1 MQCEELFLALHFYG
15 ILITYEQNSTR
26 MVLWQFSNFYLYWH
40 WQFRWRCSC
49 GIISINCRTSFRKV
63 SLAAGDPEDR
73 SSRQEQRD
81 LQGRRDLQGLADL
94 IDRRDLQEPADL
106 TGWRE
111 LQDPVN
117 LTGRRELQEPVNL
130 TGRRDRKDLI
140 QRKLLQGRCKSLRA
154 NGSGARHAKKIENF
168 ETGRPENEQRL
179 LYIL

>member
-15 ILITYEQNSTR
+15 ILIMYEQNSTR
-26 MVLWQFSNFYLYWH
+26 MVLWHFSNFYLYWH
-40 WQFRWRCSC
+40 WQFRWQCSC

-73 SSRQEQRD
+73 SGRQEQRD
-81 LQGRRDLQGLADL
+81 LQGRK
-94 IDRRDLQEPADL
+94 DLQEPADL

-117 LTGRRELQEPVNL
+117 LTGRR
-130 TGRRDRKDLI
+130 DRKDLI
-140 QRKLLQGRCKSLRA
+140 QRKLLQERCKSLRA

>member
-15 ILITYEQNSTR
+15 ILIMYEQNSTR
-26 MVLWQFSNFYLYWH
+26 MVLWHFSNFYLYWH

-63 SLAAGDPEDR
+63 SLAAGDLEDR
-73 SSRQEQRD
+73 SGRQEQRD
-81 LQGRRDLQGLADL
+81 LQGRRDLQD
-94 IDRRDLQEPADL
+94 PA
-106 TGWRE
+106 
-111 LQDPVN
+111 N
-117 LTGRRELQEPVNL
+117 LTGRREQENHQ
-130 TGRRDRKDLI
+130 GRRERKDLM
-140 QRKLLQGRCKSLRA
+140 QRRLLQGRCKSLQA

>member
-15 ILITYEQNSTR
+15 ILIMYEQNSTR
-26 MVLWQFSNFYLYWH
+26 MVLWHFSNFYLYWH
-40 WQFRWRCSC
+40 WQFRWQCSC

-73 SSRQEQRD
+73 SGRQEQRD
-81 LQGRRDLQGLADL
+81 LQGRKDLQDSANLTG
-94 IDRRDLQEPADL
+94 RRD
-106 TGWRE
+106 

-117 LTGRRELQEPVNL
+117 LTGRRDLQEPANL
-130 TGRRDRKDLI
+130 IGRRDRKDLM
-140 QRKLLQGRCKSLRA
+140 QRRLLQGRCKSLQA
-154 NGSGARHAKKIENF
+154 NGSGARHAKKKENF

>member
-15 ILITYEQNSTR
+15 ILIMYEQNSTR
-26 MVLWQFSNFYLYWH
+26 MVLWHFSNFYLYWH

-63 SLAAGDPEDR
+63 SLAAGELEDR
-73 SSRQEQRD
+73 SGRQEQRD
-81 LQGRRDLQGLADL
+81 LQGRQD
-94 IDRRDLQEPADL
+94 
-106 TGWRE
+106 
-111 LQDPVN
+111 LQDPAN

-130 TGRRDRKDLI
+130 TGRRDRKDLM
-140 QRKLLQGRCKSLRA
+140 QRRLLQGRCKSLRA
-154 NGSGARHAKKIENF
+154 NGSGARHAKKKENF

>member
-15 ILITYEQNSTR
+15 ILIMYEQNSTR
-26 MVLWQFSNFYLYWH
+26 MVLWHFSNFYLYWH

-73 SSRQEQRD
+73 SSRQEQRG
-81 LQGRRDLQGLADL
+81 LQGRRELQD
-94 IDRRDLQEPADL
+94 PADL
-106 TGWRE
+106 TGRRE

-117 LTGRRELQEPVNL
+117 LTGRRDLQEPVNL
-130 TGRRDRKDLI
+130 TDRRDRKDLI
-140 QRKLLQGRCKSLRA
+140 QRKLLQERCKSLRA

>member
-26 MVLWQFSNFYLYWH
+26 MVLWHFSNFYLYWH
-40 WQFRWRCSC
+40 WQFRWQCSC

-73 SSRQEQRD
+73 SGRQEQRD
-81 LQGRRDLQGLADL
+81 LQGRQDLQDPANLTG
-94 IDRRDLQEPADL
+94 RRD
-106 TGWRE
+106 

-117 LTGRRELQEPVNL
+117 LTGRRDLQEPANL
-130 TGRRDRKDLI
+130 IGRRDRKDLM
-140 QRKLLQGRCKSLRA
+140 QRRLLQGRCKSLRA
-154 NGSGARHAKKIENF
+154 NGSGARHAKKKENF

>member
-15 ILITYEQNSTR
+15 ILIMYEQNSTR
-26 MVLWQFSNFYLYWH
+26 MVLWHFSNFYLYWH

-63 SLAAGDPEDR
+63 SLAAGNLEDR
-73 SSRQEQRD
+73 GGRQEQRD
-81 LQGRRDLQGLADL
+81 LQGRRD
-94 IDRRDLQEPADL
+94 
-106 TGWRE
+106 
-111 LQDPVN
+111 
-117 LTGRRELQEPVNL
+117 LQEPVNL

-140 QRKLLQGRCKSLRA
+140 QRKLLQERCKSLRA

>member
-15 ILITYEQNSTR
+15 ILIMYEQNSTR
-26 MVLWQFSNFYLYWH
+26 MVLWHFSNFYLYWH

-73 SSRQEQRD
+73 SGRQEQRD
-81 LQGRRDLQGLADL
+81 LQGRQD
-94 IDRRDLQEPADL
+94 
-106 TGWRE
+106 
-111 LQDPVN
+111 LQDPAN
-117 LTGRRELQEPVNL
+117 LTGRREQENHQ
-130 TGRRDRKDLI
+130 GRRERKDLM
-140 QRKLLQGRCKSLRA
+140 QRRLLQGRCKSLQA
-154 NGSGARHAKKIENF
+154 NGSGARHAKKKENF

>member
-15 ILITYEQNSTR
+15 ILIMYEQNSTR
-26 MVLWQFSNFYLYWH
+26 MVLWHFSNFYLYWH
-40 WQFRWRCSC
+40 WQFRWQCSC

-63 SLAAGDPEDR
+63 SLAAGDLEDR
-73 SSRQEQRD
+73 SGRQEQRD
-81 LQGRRDLQGLADL
+81 LQGRQDLQDPANLTG
-94 IDRRDLQEPADL
+94 RRDLQEPA
-106 TGWRE
+106 
-111 LQDPVN
+111 N
-117 LTGRRELQEPVNL
+117 LIGRRELQEPVNL

-140 QRKLLQGRCKSLRA
+140 QRKLLQERCKSLRA

>member
-15 ILITYEQNSTR
+15 ILIMYEQNSTR
-26 MVLWQFSNFYLYWH
+26 MVLWHFSNFYLYWH
-40 WQFRWRCSC
+40 WQFRWQCSC

-73 SSRQEQRD
+73 SGRQEQRD
-81 LQGRRDLQGLADL
+81 LQGRQDLQDPANLTG
-94 IDRRDLQEPADL
+94 RRD
-106 TGWRE
+106 

-117 LTGRRELQEPVNL
+117 LTGRRDQENHQGRRKQRNHQ
-130 TGRRDRKDLI
+130 GRRDRKDLI

>member
-15 ILITYEQNSTR
+15 ILIMYEQNSTR
-26 MVLWQFSNFYLYWH
+26 MVLWHFSNFYLYWH
-40 WQFRWRCSC
+40 WQFRWQCSC

-63 SLAAGDPEDR
+63 SLAAGDLEDR
-73 SSRQEQRD
+73 SGRQEQRD
-81 LQGRRDLQGLADL
+81 LQGRRELQG
-94 IDRRDLQEPADL
+94 PADL
-106 TGWRE
+106 TDRRE

-130 TGRRDRKDLI
+130 TGRRERKDLM
-140 QRKLLQGRCKSLRA
+140 QRRLLQGRCKSLQA
-154 NGSGARHAKKIENF
+154 NGSGARHAKKKENF

>member
-15 ILITYEQNSTR
+15 ILIMYEQNSTR
-26 MVLWQFSNFYLYWH
+26 MVLWHFSNFYLYWH

-63 SLAAGDPEDR
+63 SLAAGNLEDR
-73 SSRQEQRD
+73 GGRQEQRD
-81 LQGRRDLQGLADL
+81 LQGRRD
-94 IDRRDLQEPADL
+94 
-106 TGWRE
+106 
-111 LQDPVN
+111 
-117 LTGRRELQEPVNL
+117 LQEPVNL

-140 QRKLLQGRCKSLRA
+140 QRKLLQERCKSLRA
-154 NGSGARHAKKIENF
+154 NGSGARHAKKKENF

>member
-15 ILITYEQNSTR
+15 ILIMYEQNSTR
-26 MVLWQFSNFYLYWH
+26 MVLWHFSNFYLYWH
-40 WQFRWRCSC
+40 WQFRWQCSC

-63 SLAAGDPEDR
+63 SLAAGELEDR
-73 SSRQEQRD
+73 SGRQEQRD
-81 LQGRRDLQGLADL
+81 LQGRRDLQD
-94 IDRRDLQEPADL
+94 PANL
-106 TGWRE
+106 TGWRD

-117 LTGRRELQEPVNL
+117 LTGRRDLQEPVNL

-140 QRKLLQGRCKSLRA
+140 QRKLLQGRCKSLQA

>member
-15 ILITYEQNSTR
+15 ILIMYEQNSTR
-26 MVLWQFSNFYLYWH
+26 MVLWHFSNFYLYWH
-40 WQFRWRCSC
+40 WQFRWQCSC

-73 SSRQEQRD
+73 SGRQEQRD
-81 LQGRRDLQGLADL
+81 LQGRKDLQDSANLTG
-94 IDRRDLQEPADL
+94 RRD
-106 TGWRE
+106 

-117 LTGRRELQEPVNL
+117 LTGRRDLQEPANL
-130 TGRRDRKDLI
+130 IGRRDRKDLM
-140 QRKLLQGRCKSLRA
+140 QRRLLQGRCKSLRA
-154 NGSGARHAKKIENF
+154 NGSGARHAKKKENF

>member
-26 MVLWQFSNFYLYWH
+26 MGLRHFSNFYLYWH

-63 SLAAGDPEDR
+63 SLAAGDLEDR
-73 SSRQEQRD
+73 SGRQEQRD
-81 LQGRRDLQGLADL
+81 LQ
-94 IDRRDLQEPADL
+94 DR
-106 TGWRE
+106 RE
-111 LQDPVN
+111 LQDPAD
-117 LTGRRELQEPVNL
+117 LTDRRELQEPVNL
-130 TGRRDRKDLI
+130 TDRRDRKDLI
-140 QRKLLQGRCKSLRA
+140 QRKLLQERCKSLRA

>member
-15 ILITYEQNSTR
+15 ILIMYEQNSTR
-26 MVLWQFSNFYLYWH
+26 MVLWHFSNFYLYWH
-40 WQFRWRCSC
+40 WQFRWQCSC

-73 SSRQEQRD
+73 SGRQEQRD
-81 LQGRRDLQGLADL
+81 LQGRKDLQD
-94 IDRRDLQEPADL
+94 PADL
-106 TGWRE
+106 TGRRE

-117 LTGRRELQEPVNL
+117 LTGRRDLQDPVNL
-130 TGRRDRKDLI
+130 TGRRDRKDLM
-140 QRKLLQGRCKSLRA
+140 QRRLLQGRCKSLQA
-154 NGSGARHAKKIENF
+154 NGSGARHAKKKENF

>member
-15 ILITYEQNSTR
+15 ILIMYEQNSTR
-26 MVLWQFSNFYLYWH
+26 MVLWHFSNFYLYWH

-73 SSRQEQRD
+73 SGRQEQRD
-81 LQGRRDLQGLADL
+81 LQGRRDLQ
-94 IDRRDLQEPADL
+94 EPA
-106 TGWRE
+106 
-111 LQDPVN
+111 N
-117 LTGRRELQEPVNL
+117 LTGRRDLQDPVNL
-130 TGRRDRKDLI
+130 TGRRDRKDLM
-140 QRKLLQGRCKSLRA
+140 QRRLLQGRCKSLRA

>member
-26 MVLWQFSNFYLYWH
+26 MVLWHFSNFYLYWH
-40 WQFRWRCSC
+40 WQFRWQCSC

-73 SSRQEQRD
+73 SGRQEQRD
-81 LQGRRDLQGLADL
+81 LQGRQ
-94 IDRRDLQEPADL
+94 DLQESA
-106 TGWRE
+106 
-111 LQDPVN
+111 N
-117 LTGRRELQEPVNL
+117 LTGRREQGNHQ
-130 TGRRDRKDLI
+130 GRRKQRNHQGRRERKDLM
-140 QRKLLQGRCKSLRA
+140 QRRLLQERCKSLRA
-154 NGSGARHAKKIENF
+154 NGSGARHAKKKENF

>member
-63 SLAAGDPEDR
+63 SLAAGDLEDR

-81 LQGRRDLQGLADL
+81 LQGRLLQGPADL

-106 TGWRE
+106 T
-111 LQDPVN
+111 D
-117 LTGRRELQEPVNL
+117 
-130 TGRRDRKDLI
+130 RRDRKDLI

>member
-15 ILITYEQNSTR
+15 ILIMYEQNSTR
-26 MVLWQFSNFYLYWH
+26 MVLWHFSNFYLYWH

-63 SLAAGDPEDR
+63 SLAAGGLEDR
-73 SSRQEQRD
+73 SGRQEQRD
-81 LQGRRDLQGLADL
+81 LQ
-94 IDRRDLQEPADL
+94 DRRD
-106 TGWRE
+106 

-117 LTGRRELQEPVNL
+117 LTGRRGLQEPVNL
-130 TGRRDRKDLI
+130 TGRRDRKDLM
-140 QRKLLQGRCKSLRA
+140 QRRLLQGRCKSPQA
-154 NGSGARHAKKIENF
+154 NGSGARHAKKKENF

>member
-81 LQGRRDLQGLADL
+81 LQGRRDLQDPVNLTG
-94 IDRRDLQEPADL
+94 RRDLQEPADL
-106 TGWRE
+106 TGRRE
-111 LQDPVN
+111 LQD
-117 LTGRRELQEPVNL
+117 PVNL

-140 QRKLLQGRCKSLRA
+140 QRKLLQGRGKSLRA

>member
-26 MVLWQFSNFYLYWH
+26 MVLWQFLNFYLYWH

-63 SLAAGDPEDR
+63 SLAAGDLEDR

-81 LQGRRDLQGLADL
+81 LQGRRDLQG
-94 IDRRDLQEPADL
+94 PADL
-106 TGWRE
+106 T
-111 LQDPVN
+111 D
-117 LTGRRELQEPVNL
+117 RRELQEPVNL

-140 QRKLLQGRCKSLRA
+140 QRKLLQERCKSLRA

>member
-15 ILITYEQNSTR
+15 ILIMYEQNSTR
-26 MVLWQFSNFYLYWH
+26 MVLWHFSNFYLYWH
-40 WQFRWRCSC
+40 WQFRWQCSC

-63 SLAAGDPEDR
+63 SLAAGDLEDR
-73 SSRQEQRD
+73 SGRQEQRD
-81 LQGRRDLQGLADL
+81 LQGRQDLQDPANLTG
-94 IDRRDLQEPADL
+94 RRD
-106 TGWRE
+106 

-117 LTGRRELQEPVNL
+117 LTGRREQGNHQGRREQGNHQ
-130 TGRRDRKDLI
+130 GRRDRREWKDLM
-140 QRKLLQGRCKSLRA
+140 QRRLLQERCKSLRA

>member
-15 ILITYEQNSTR
+15 ILIMYEQNSTR
-26 MVLWQFSNFYLYWH
+26 MVLWHFSNFYLYWH
-40 WQFRWRCSC
+40 WQFRWQCSC

-63 SLAAGDPEDR
+63 SLAAGDLEDR
-73 SSRQEQRD
+73 SGRQEQRD
-81 LQGRRDLQGLADL
+81 LQGRRDLQ
-94 IDRRDLQEPADL
+94 EPA
-106 TGWRE
+106 
-111 LQDPVN
+111 N
-117 LTGRRELQEPVNL
+117 LTGRREQENLTGRRDLQSPADLTDRRDLQEPVNL

-154 NGSGARHAKKIENF
+154 NGSGARHAKKKENF

>member
-15 ILITYEQNSTR
+15 ILIMYEQNSTR
-26 MVLWQFSNFYLYWH
+26 MVLWHFSNFYLYWH
-40 WQFRWRCSC
+40 WQFRWQCSC

-73 SSRQEQRD
+73 SGRQEQRD
-81 LQGRRDLQGLADL
+81 LQGRRDLQ
-94 IDRRDLQEPADL
+94 EPANL
-106 TGWRE
+106 TGWRD

-117 LTGRRELQEPVNL
+117 LTGRRDLQEPVNL

-140 QRKLLQGRCKSLRA
+140 QRKLLQERCKSLRA

>member
-73 SSRQEQRD
+73 SGRQEQRN
-81 LQGRRDLQGLADL
+81 LQGRRDLQDPAELT
-94 IDRRDLQEPADL
+94 DRRDLQEPADL
-106 TGWRE
+106 TDRRE
-111 LQDPVN
+111 LQD
-117 LTGRRELQEPVNL
+117 PVNL

-140 QRKLLQGRCKSLRA
+140 QRKLLQERCKSLRA

>member
-15 ILITYEQNSTR
+15 ILIMYEQNSTR
-26 MVLWQFSNFYLYWH
+26 MVLWHFSNFYLYWH
-40 WQFRWRCSC
+40 WQFRWQCSC

-73 SSRQEQRD
+73 SDRQEQRD
-81 LQGRRDLQGLADL
+81 LQGRQDLQD
-94 IDRRDLQEPADL
+94 PANL
-106 TGWRE
+106 TGRRE

-117 LTGRRELQEPVNL
+117 LIGRRELQEPVNL
-130 TGRRDRKDLI
+130 TGRRERKDLMQ
-140 QRKLLQGRCKSLRA
+140 QRLLQGRCKSLQA
-154 NGSGARHAKKIENF
+154 NGSGARHAKKKENF

>member
-15 ILITYEQNSTR
+15 ILIMYEQYSTR
-26 MVLWQFSNFYLYWH
+26 MVLWHFSNFYLYWH
-40 WQFRWRCSC
+40 WQFRWQCSC

-73 SSRQEQRD
+73 SGRQEQRD
-81 LQGRRDLQGLADL
+81 LQGRQDLQDPANLTG
-94 IDRRDLQEPADL
+94 RRD
-106 TGWRE
+106 

-117 LTGRRELQEPVNL
+117 LTGRRDLQEPANL
-130 TGRRDRKDLI
+130 IGRRDRKDLM
-140 QRKLLQGRCKSLRA
+140 QRRLLQGRCKSLRA
-154 NGSGARHAKKIENF
+154 NGSGARHAKKKENF